1 MSAEPKLV
9 ELLYFDGCPGIE
21 RVSPM
26 VAPLAEAASARVVQ
40 RRIETHEEAE
50 AERFLGS
57 PTVRVDGVDVEP
69 GAEQRNDYGL
79 RCRLYQ
85 TGAGLTGT
93 PEEGWVRDA
102 LQRTTPSH
110 PGAKT

>member
-40 RRIETHEEAE
+40 RRIETHQEAE

-69 GAEQRNDYGL
+69 GAEQRSDYGL
-79 RCRLYQ
+79 KCRLYQ
-85 TGAGLTGT
+85 TAAGLIGV
-93 PEEGWVRDA
+93 PQEEWVREA
-102 LQRTTPSH
+102 LQHATSSRH
-110 PGAKT
+110 GAKQ